1 MARKGAVARTTNETD
16 IRLAIEL
23 DGSGI
28 YKIDTGVGFLDHML
42 DLFTRHAMVDLEL
55 SCKGDTYVDAH
66 HTVEDCGIA
75 LGGAIKT
82 ALGDKA
88 GIRRYATK
96 FVPMD
101 ETLMMV
107 NLDISS
113 RPYFV
118 YHMELRQNK
127 VGDFDAELC
136 EEFFRAVAVNA
147 GLTLH
152 LNLQYGK
159 NTHHIIEAA
168 FKAFGQALREAVS
181 VDPQIKGVFS
191 TKGVL

>member
-1 MARKGAVARTTNETD
+1 MARKGSVARKTNETD
-16 IRLAIEL
+16 IQLEIEL
-23 DGSGI
+23 DGSGSYEI
-28 YKIDTGVGFLDHML
+28 NTGVGFLDHML
-42 DLFTRHAMVDLEL
+42 DLFSKHAMVDLKL
-55 SCKGDTYVDAH
+55 TCKGDTRVDAH

-75 LGGAIKT
+75 LGEAIGI

-88 GIRRYATK
+88 SIKRYATK

-101 ETLMMV
+101 EALIMA
-107 NLDISS
+107 NLDISGRS
-113 RPYFV
+113 YFV
-118 YHMELRQNK
+118 YNIDLLRNK

-136 EEFFRAVAVNA
+136 EEFFRAVSVNA

-181 VDPQIKGVFS
+181 LDPQIKGVFS
-191 TKGVL
+191 TKGML

>member
-1 MARKGAVARTTNETD
+1 MARIGTVTRKTNETD
-16 IRLAIEL
+16 IRLKLSLE
-23 DGSGI
+23 GEGI
-28 YKIDTGVGFLDHML
+28 CNSDTDVGFFNHML
-42 DLFTRHAMVDLEL
+42 DLLAKHSMTNIEL
-55 SCKGDTYVDAH
+55 SCSGDTYVDAH

-75 LGGAIKT
+75 IGEAIKT
-82 ALGDKA
+82 ALGDKT

-101 ETLMMV
+101 ETLVMA
-107 NLDISS
+107 NLDISG

-118 YHMELRQNK
+118 YNVELPQNK
-127 VGDFDAELC
+127 VGGFDTELC
-136 EEFFRAVAVNA
+136 EEFFRAVSMNA

-159 NTHHIIEAA
+159 NTHHIIEAC

-181 VDPQIKGVFS
+181 IDPEIKGVFS

>member
-1 MARKGAVARTTNETD
+1 MARKGSVARKTNETD
-16 IRLAIEL
+16 IRLEIEL
-23 DGSGI
+23 DGSGSYEI
-28 YKIDTGVGFLDHML
+28 NTGVGFLDHML
-42 DLFTRHAMVDLEL
+42 DLFSKHAMVDLKL
-55 SCKGDTYVDAH
+55 TCQGDTQVDAH

-75 LGGAIKT
+75 LGEAIGI

-88 GIRRYATK
+88 SIKRYATK

-101 ETLMMV
+101 ETLIMA
-107 NLDISS
+107 NLDISG

-118 YHMELRQNK
+118 YNIDLLRNK

-136 EEFFRAVAVNA
+136 EEFFRAVSVNA

-181 VDPQIKGVFS
+181 LDPQIKGVFS
-191 TKGVL
+191 TKGML